1 MKMTLVIAVGSLCL
15 LLCMALAPRVLWAAP
30 QQDTTAKQDIHSAGH
45 DAKNAAKKT
54 GSATK
59 KGTKKAVNK
68 SARATK
74 HAANKVE
81 NKTQPSH

>member
-1 MKMTLVIAVGSLCL
+1 MKMTWAMAVGSLCV
-15 LLCMALAPRVLWAAP
+15 LLCMALAPRVLWATP
-30 QQDTTAKQDIHSAGH
+30 QNTTAKEDIHSAGY

-74 HAANKVE
+74 NAAGKVQT
-81 NKTQPSH
+81 KTQPGH

>member
-1 MKMTLVIAVGSLCL
+1 MKMTLAIAVGSLCL
-15 LLCMALAPRVLWAAP
+15 LLCMALVPRVLWAAP
-30 QQDTTAKQDIHSAGH
+30 QNTTAKQDIHSAGH

-68 SARATK
+68 SAKATK
-74 HAANKVE
+74 RAAGKVE
-81 NKTQPSH
+81 NKTQAGH